1 MRQAKQLF
9 TKVSNQFMGLLVAIA
24 LIGCGGGG
32 SNSAPA
38 NRTTTYKIT
47 NKTLADFKS
56 VSVVDASTGKEFQTG
71 DLDCASQATDCTFY
85 YTGQAITTAE
95 SLVFKDSSGKVVAAY
110 VSGYEPLEYEEV
122 IVNPWS
128 TGLYLYLQLN
138 KSNPEIAAL
147 SQDVIEA
154 KLHTFTANYTSPDGL
169 NDYYEEIAAY
179 YGYERTTNGLTL
191 DAFLT
196 RLAERLRD
204 SDAPAASEFSPIVVA
219 SSTFQAIKMAY
230 NQILLGEYPLI
241 QSAYA
246 NTGYG
251 SCPSGI
257 SAFLDVSGAIASGV
271 QNAFP
276 IAGTVAS
283 AVLSVSNS
291 ACNSSEPSLVDIM
304 NKLNAIQSSLDALHD
319 DLRKLAALVADTN
332 INSALSRFGDVAK
345 EARTRGSNYEALVN
359 KNNLKS
365 MVSYVKYT
373 DHPKGDGTLEYI
385 LQRYPKGAFSVLM
398 ESVLGSTGLV
408 DKIDALT
415 DEKFNTMLS
424 SIQSKCGDIKVGDV
438 VSTRVQCNLAVS
450 TSMGRLIAAQ
460 TVALKIAKDVYEV
473 ADAFPDEVAN
483 QYGFGGSGAAAY
495 AELKQKFESQL
506 LSAKSSYQTY
516 ITNSNAN
523 ERGYYN
529 AYDGL
534 TSTLF
539 RNMEEVACWDNKLD
553 LPAIGK
559 WIKKD
564 SGNTEY
570 FETNCRVGNLG
581 GPSVAARYFR
591 KIDGS
596 SVGNDNVANV
606 MGVLVERRYVTG
618 SDDWYVGS
626 RYTTGFRGTSLAF
639 KFSDV
644 PAYPNHFSV
653 NNSNQKNANVVTSYR
668 SGSSGWFLKFLSN
681 QARGYESGVT
691 LWGIDWENAS
701 GGDVNNWMRYTD
713 NAGYSY
719 VFRLHTYSGFGGT
732 NLVSLYCVTG
742 DCKIEGPTSGL
753 QYYLTFKE
761 GPQRM
766 SCSGGDWTIDNK
778 YIYPRTQ

>member
-1 MRQAKQLF
+1 
-9 TKVSNQFMGLLVAIA
+9 MGETMKKLTTYTVVFASVIYLV
-24 LIGCGGGG
+24 GCGGGG
-32 SNSAPA
+32 SDSSSAPKGT
-38 NRTTTYKIT
+38 TTTYKVT
-47 NKTLADFKS
+47 NKTPADFKS
-56 VSVVDASTGKEFQTG
+56 VSVLDAATGNEFQTG
-71 DLDCASQATDCTFY
+71 ALDCASQATDCTFY
-85 YTGQAITTAE
+85 YTGQAINTAE
-95 SLVFKDSSGKVVAAY
+95 SLVFKDGNGKVVAAY

-122 IVNPWS
+122 IVNAWS

-147 SQDVIEA
+147 SQDGIEA
-154 KLHTFTANYTSPDGL
+154 KLHTFTGNYTSPDGL

-204 SDAPAASEFSPIVVA
+204 GDVAAASEFGPIVVA
-219 SSTFQAIKMAY
+219 SSAIQAIKMAY

-241 QSAYA
+241 QSAHA

-257 SAFLDVSGAIASGV
+257 SVFLDVSGAIASGV

-276 IAGTVAS
+276 IAGTVANV
-283 AVLSVSNS
+283 VLSVSNS
-291 ACNSSEPSLVDIM
+291 ACNSSEPSLADIM

-345 EARTRGSNYEALVN
+345 EARTRGSNYESLVN
-359 KNNLKS
+359 KNSSSLLN
-365 MVSYVKYT
+365 YIKYT
-373 DHPKGDGTLEYI
+373 DHSKGDGTLEYV
-385 LQRYPKGAFSVLM
+385 LRKYPNGALNNLM
-398 ESVLGSTGLV
+398 ASVLGSTGLV
-408 DKIDALT
+408 AKIDALT
-415 DEKFNTMLS
+415 DEKFNTMVS
-424 SIQSKCGDIKVGDV
+424 SIQSKCGDIRVGDI
-438 VSTRVQCNLAVS
+438 VSQRVQCNLAVS

-483 QYGFGGSGAAAY
+483 QYGFGGSGAEAY

-523 ERGYYN
+523 EKGYYN

-534 TSTLF
+534 SSTLLK
-539 RNMEEVACWDNKLD
+539 NMEEVACWDKKLD
-553 LPAIGK
+553 VPAIGK
-559 WIKKD
+559 WVKQD
-564 SGNTEY
+564 NGNTEY

-591 KIDGS
+591 KIDGAA
-596 SVGNDNVANV
+596 VGNDSVANV

-626 RYTTGFRGTSLAF
+626 RYTTGFRGTSYAF
-639 KFSDV
+639 KVSDG
-644 PAYPNHFSV
+644 PAYANQFSV
-653 NNSNQKNANVVTSYR
+653 NNANLKNTNVVTSYR
-668 SGSSGWFLKFLSN
+668 SGSGGWFLKFLSN
-681 QARGYESGVT
+681 QAKGYESGVT

-713 NAGYSY
+713 NSGYSY
-719 VFRLHTYSGFGGT
+719 VFRLHTYKGFGGT

-742 DCKIEGPTSGL
+742 DCKIEGPTSSL

-766 SCSGGDWTIDNK
+766 SCDGGWCTIEGK
-778 YIYPRTQ
+778 SIYPRTQ